1 MSYVHTHLLLYG
13 RDVYGFMMSMFWI
26 TYFQFQGDIPGNV
39 Q

>member
-1 MSYVHTHLLLYG
+1 M
-13 RDVYGFMMSMFWI
+13 YGFMMSMFWIAIPWI